1 MLEFKRYTAAK
12 TEIPE
17 IISAQRFTS
26 EMRRTLKDSFLK
38 VRALRAREL
47 REVQSSLIFLARFLF
62 YIGTFDYNAFFKYNL
77 STIIVET

>member
-1 MLEFKRYTAAK
+1 MNKNTKKQNCSKIKKEND
-12 TEIPE
+12 
-17 IISAQRFTS
+17 

-47 REVQSSLIFLARFLF
+47 REVWLLSFFLPFFLF
-62 YIGTFDYNAFFKYNL
+62 ISVHSTITPSL